1 MSTSQLKMHNLR
13 ANFNKFYRICKEVY
27 EKEVNKEKNFRKYP
41 RKPKMNDLKIIAL
54 SCCMEGLGIDSENLM
69 WSKLKT
75 DYAKQ
80 FPGLIHRTRFN
91 RRRRRLQQRII
102 RIQEYI
108 SKKLGSDMKLMI
120 IDSIPVPVIKLA
132 REKTHKIFKESY
144 ETAPSKGYSSV
155 NRGWFIGYKLHVVIW
170 EDGVV
175 QQSGITKGNVH
186 DINYLKQIEFAKRKS
201 QLIADRAYI
210 SKTLQLDLFTKY
222 KIKLKVPF
230 RMNQHD
236 YKKHPR
242 KYRSKRQMVE
252 TFFAQLCDQFN
263 LRRNYAKTYQGL
275 CTRITSKL
283 SAMSILN
290 NINYLNGRKVSQV
303 KHALS
308 CF

>member
-1 MSTSQLKMHNLR
+1 M
-13 ANFNKFYRICKEVY
+13 
-27 EKEVNKEKNFRKYP
+27 KEVNKENNFRKYP
-41 RKPKMNDLKIIAL
+41 VKPKMNDLKIIAL

-75 DYAKQ
+75 DYARQ
-80 FPGLIHRTRFN
+80 FPDLIHRTRFN
-91 RRRRRLQQRII
+91 RRRRRLQPSIMRL
-102 RIQEYI
+102 QEFI
-108 SKKLGSDMKLMI
+108 SNKLGSDKKLMI
-120 IDSIPVPVIKLA
+120 IDSIPVPVVKLI
-132 REKTHKIFKESY
+132 REKTHKIFKQSF

-186 DINYLKQIEFAKRKS
+186 DINFLKQAGFVKRTCK
-201 QLIADRAYI
+201 LIADRAYI
-210 SKTLQLDLFTKY
+210 SKTLQLDLFEKY
-222 KIKLKVPF
+222 KVKLRVPF
-230 RMNQHD
+230 RFNQHD

-263 LRRNYAKTYQGL
+263 LRRNYAKTYEGL
-275 CTRITSKL
+275 YTRITSKL

-290 NINYLNGRKVSQV
+290 NINHINGRKVSQV

-308 CF
+308 YFQ